1 MSRPTLELA
10 DIFRHHGEAFRLTH
24 PLSIQQQRVMRA
36 VEVCRTAVLGG
47 HVEQCG
53 HCHYQQISYNSCRN
67 RHCPKCQAGARDQW
81 VAARQADLLPIP
93 YFHVV
98 FTLPHQFAPLAL
110 QNQKALYNVLFQASA
125 ETLLTIAADP
135 KHLGAHIGFFSVLHT
150 WGQNLLL
157 HPHVHCVVTGGGLS
171 LDRRAWRSPRHARF
185 FVSVQ
190 VLSALFRRLFLAAFW
205 RAFDAG
211 QLVFHGQRQPLRDR
225 ATLQKLL
232 APIRHAK
239 WVVYAKPPFGG
250 PQRVLDYLGRYTHR
264 IAISNHRLQRW
275 DAPAGQVAFQWKNY
289 RQRDDQALG
298 SMTLGVDEFIRR
310 FLLHTV
316 PPGFQ
321 RIRYYGLLTNRY
333 RAAQLSLCRQLL
345 QACQW
350 LPAVQLL
357 PTPALAA
364 TPSPSVSA
372 RPCPRC
378 QTGVLAR
385 IQTLFPITWPRQ
397 PDSS

>member
-10 DIFRHHGEAFRLTH
+10 DIFRHHGEEFRQHYPVSL
-24 PLSIQQQRVMRA
+24 QQQRVMRA
-36 VEVCRTAVLGG
+36 IEVCRTAVLGG

-53 HCHYQQISYNSCRN
+53 HCDYQQISYNSCRN
-67 RHCPKCQAGARDQW
+67 RHCPKCQAGARDRW

-93 YFHVV
+93 CFHVV

-110 QNQKALYNVLFQASA
+110 QNQQVLYDLLFQASA

-135 KHLGAHIGFFSVLHT
+135 KHLGAQIGFFSVLHT

-171 LDRRAWRSPRHARF
+171 LDRRSWVSPRRPSF
-185 FVSVQ
+185 FVPVK

-205 RAFDAG
+205 RAFDSG
-211 QLVFHGQRQPLRDR
+211 KLIFHGRLEARRDR
-225 ATLQKLL
+225 AALQKLL
-232 APIRHAK
+232 APIRHSK

-250 PQRVLDYLGRYTHR
+250 PQRVLSYLGRYTHR
-264 IAISNHRLQRW
+264 IAISNQRLQAW
-275 DAPAGQVAFQWKNY
+275 DAQAGLVAFQWKNY
-289 RQRDDQALG
+289 RQHGAEAVG
-298 SMTLGVDEFIRR
+298 TMTLGVDEFIRR

-316 PPGFQ
+316 LPGFQ
-321 RIRYYGLLTNRY
+321 RIRYYGLLANRA
-333 RAAQLSLCRQLL
+333 RAANLVLCRQLL
-345 QACQW
+345 AATQL

-357 PTPALAA
+357 AAPASPPPAA
-364 TPSPSVSA
+364 TPLA
-372 RPCPRC
+372 FRCPCC
-378 QTGVLAR
+378 KVGVLLR
-385 IQTLFPITWPRQ
+385 IQTLFPIPWSRH